1 MLTDDLISKI
11 KDKQHREKLLNEKYM
26 AKLVEIE
33 DKKSIPKTLTDR
45 KNKEFAYRFV
55 TDANI
60 YLSDKIGNRF
70 FHIFYYTIFS
80 IKKIE
85 KSNHYASWP
94 RALITSTTL

>member
-60 YLSDKIGNRF
+60 YISDKIGDRLLD
-70 FHIFYYTIFS
+70 
-80 IKKIE
+80 KKHWQKQI
-85 KSNHYASWP
+85 
-94 RALITSTTL
+94 II